1 MLCALR
7 PLLTAVTLTAL
18 ASTAM
23 AASDGKSE
31 GKKVIDRVDADTLVT
46 MFEALGG
53 EAVATRDGA
62 GDPTSEGMLEGV
74 RVGVY
79 FYGCRGKPACPLI
92 QLRAFWDE
100 PAALALLN
108 EHNRGTLL
116 GRAYLDKDGDPTL
129 EWTSRLEGGV
139 TLDHLRSEVVWFQ
152 KAIRDFQARLH
163 DAQSRETP

>member
-1 MLCALR
+1 MHRTLR
-7 PLLTAVTLTAL
+7 PTAVVAALTTLLGATP
-18 ASTAM
+18 
-23 AASDGKSE
+23 AAHAAPD
-31 GKKVIDRVDADTLVT
+31 GKKVIDRVDAELLVS
-46 MFEALGG
+46 MFEDLGG
-53 EAVATRDGA
+53 DATATQDGA
-62 GDPTSEGMLEGV
+62 GDPTIEGLLEGV

-139 TLDHLRSEVVWFQ
+139 TIDHLRSEVAWFQ

-163 DAQSRETP
+163 DARDKGTP

>member
-1 MLCALR
+1 MPRALR
-7 PLLTAVTLTAL
+7 PLLAVAAITAAL
-18 ASTAM
+18 STAD
-23 AASDGKSE
+23 AAPD
-31 GKKVIDRVDADTLVT
+31 GKKVIDRVDAETLVD
-46 MFEALGG
+46 MFEAVGG
-53 EAVATRDGA
+53 EATASQDAA
-62 GDPTSEGMLEGV
+62 GDPTVAGMLEGV

-100 PAALALLN
+100 SAPLTLLN

-139 TLDHLRSEVVWFQ
+139 TIDHLRSEVVWFQ

-163 DAQSRETP
+163 DARTRGTP